1 MMSECAF
8 SETDVSTAL
17 VVSFAVLDEF
27 VPLLHAA
34 SEASRNAASV
44 SVNAFLFIIT
54 PPGIFWGIETSPLY
68 TVLIILIKLLNNIY
82 NFIKA
87 FFFYFLITLS
97 SILHFSFIKTIIE
110 YPVFQTI

>member
-1 MMSECAF
+1 MCI

-97 SILHFSFIKTIIE
+97 SILHFPSLRQLSNIQFFKR
-110 YPVFQTI
+110 FNSS